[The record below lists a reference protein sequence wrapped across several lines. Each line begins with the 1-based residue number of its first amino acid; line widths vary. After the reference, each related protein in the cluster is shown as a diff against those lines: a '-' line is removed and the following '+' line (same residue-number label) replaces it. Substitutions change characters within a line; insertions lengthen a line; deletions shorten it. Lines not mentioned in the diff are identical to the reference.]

1 MKTQLMI
8 ISLIICTYAHAQ
20 QIESAPVNPNYI
32 RFVENHPNNNAALG
46 YIPSPLDLSIKQSPE
61 VRSTMVFPASFDL
74 RTTGNLTSVKNQASC
89 GACWTFASLAST
101 EYYWKAAGEGTFDLS
116 EDNMNNCHDFDWEP
130 CAGGNLYIALAYLS
144 RGGGPVLESQD
155 PYTGSAGTCPSS
167 LSINKYITQGRY
179 IAKNASTIKQALMDF
194 GALYTCMYYDDA
206 YYNSSNDTY
215 YYNGTEPSN
224 HAVTLVGWDDNKAT
238 AGGTGAWIIK
248 NSWGAS
254 WGESG
259 YFYVSYNDVDIN
271 DEVGFFPG
279 YKPHQTTDVLYTYAK
294 YGEIDDIGFGNNTAY
309 GLIKFNASSNQI
321 IKSIGSYIA
330 SGNSTAEIEI
340 YDDFDGTNLSNLL
353 GIVAPQ
359 SCSFPGYYTFD
370 LPTPIAI
377 MNGNDFYI
385 KIKYITPSYNYPIP
399 VEKAYAG
406 YASNVTLETSK
417 CWLSSNGNSWQAA
430 GTGTSRLYDL
440 CINAYASP
448 AAAVNT
454 DFIAT
459 QTSSCSGSISFSDVS
474 QNSPTNW
481 MWSFGDGNS
490 SALQNPTHTYNSSG
504 VYTVKLKS
512 WNAFGTDSLIRSS
525 YITINLLNAP
535 VVDDDTVC
543 QNQSAVLNA
552 SDTGPLNWYSD
563 PNTDSLLGTGSSFT
577 TPALSVST
585 TYYVQSSSSSEYGG
599 NLQSNSNGSTFTAA
613 VSHYLI
619 FDCDEAC
626 KLVSVEVNASTAG
639 NRVISLLN
647 SSGATIDSRTLYI
660 PIGVSR
666 IVLNFDLPVAN
677 GLRLA
682 GPISPNLYRNNFG
695 VNYPYSIGS
704 YVTINTSSAGTN
716 PNDYYYFFYN
726 WEILPNCT
734 SARIPVEA
742 IVAGPSANLSESGS
756 VSICEG
762 TSIEISAGAADSYLW
777 FPNGE
782 TSSTIS
788 PTAAGSYFAQL
799 SGSGCTIITDTVIV
813 EVSPLAIS
821 LFSINQNGASI
832 DFNNLSSNANS
843 YYWNFDDGS
852 NSTLASPNHTYS
864 INGSYNVQL
873 TSSNICNDSI
883 YSMEVFIISA
893 DINNVKNTNFTIYPN
908 PATEFIRILN
918 TDIHEGSL
926 LCIYNDLGQKI
937 LSKMLNTN
945 SEIIN
950 ISHLQKGHYRVIIT
964 SPNDIE
970 SLMLIVQ

>member
-1 MKTQLMI
+1 MRTLMI
-8 ISLIICTYAHAQ
+8 IGSLLICSYASAQ
-20 QIESAPVNPNYI
+20 QIESAPINPEYI
-32 RFVENHPNNNAALG
+32 RFIETHATDINNNG
-46 YIPSPLDLSIKQSPE
+46 YIPSPLDMSIKQFPE
-61 VRSTMVFPASFDL
+61 IRSTMVFPASFDL
-74 RTTGNLTSVKNQASC
+74 RSTGNLTSVKNQASC

-116 EDNMNNCHDFDWEP
+116 EDNMNNCHDFDWAP

-179 IAKNASTIKQALMDF
+179 IAKNTSTIKQALMDF

-279 YKPHQTTDVLYTYAK
+279 YKPHQTSDVLYTYAK

-309 GLIKFNASSNQI
+309 GLIKFSASSNQI

-340 YDDFDGTNLSNLL
+340 YDDFDGTNLSNMI
-353 GIVAPQ
+353 GSIASQ
-359 SCSFPGYYTFD
+359 SCTFPGYYTFD
-370 LPTPIAI
+370 LTTPIAV
-377 MNGNDFYI
+377 MSGNDFYI
-385 KIKYITPSYNYPIP
+385 KIKYVTPSYNYPIP
-399 VEKAYAG
+399 VEKVYSG

-417 CWLSSNGNSWQAA
+417 CWLSSNGTSWQAA

-454 DFIAT
+454 DFSAV
-459 QTSSCSGSISFSDVS
+459 QTSSCTGTISFIDAS

-481 MWSFGDGNS
+481 IWTFGDGTTS
-490 SALQNPTHTYNSSG
+490 SMQNPTHTYTTNGS
-504 VYTVKLKS
+504 YTVKLKS
-512 WNAFGTDSLIRSS
+512 WNVFGTDSMTRSS
-525 YITINLLNAP
+525 YVSIDLLTAP
-535 VVDDDTVC
+535 AVDDDTVC
-543 QNQSAVLNA
+543 QGQSASLSA
-552 SDTGPLNWYSD
+552 SGAGPFNWYSD
-563 PNTDSLLGTGSSFT
+563 STGGSLLGTGSSFS
-577 TPALSVST
+577 TPALSSTT
-585 TYYVQSSSSSEYGG
+585 TYYVQSTSSSLNGG
-599 NLQSNSNGSTFTAA
+599 NVQSSSNGNIFTSA

-626 KLVSVEVNASTAG
+626 RLTSVEVNASTAG
-639 NRVISLLN
+639 DRVISLMN
-647 SSGATIDSRTLYI
+647 SSGNTLETRTVYI
-660 PIGVSR
+660 PSGVSR
-666 IVLNFDLPVAN
+666 ITLNIDLPVAN

-682 GPISPNLYRNNFG
+682 GPTSPNLYRNNLG

-716 PNDYYYFFYN
+716 PDDYYYYFYD
-726 WEILPNCT
+726 WEIVPSCT
-734 SARIPVEA
+734 SARIPVNA
-742 IVAGPSANLSESGS
+742 FVGGPSLELSESGN

-762 TSIEISAGAADSYLW
+762 SSINISAGSADSYLW

-782 TSSTIS
+782 TSPSISAST
-788 PTAAGSYFAQL
+788 AGSYYAQL
-799 SGSGCTIITDTVIV
+799 SSEGCTVTTDTVIV
-813 EVSPLAIS
+813 STIPLAVASFNFI
-821 LFSINQNGASI
+821 QNGASI
-832 DFNNLSSNANS
+832 DFNNLSSNASS
-843 YYWNFDDGS
+843 YYWNFDDGAS
-852 NSTLASPNHTYS
+852 STLASPSHLYS
-864 INGSYNVQL
+864 SNGSYNVQL
-873 TSSNICNDSI
+873 TSSNTCNDSI
-883 YSMEVFIISA
+883 FSMDVVITAAGIAVEDISHFIL
-893 DINNVKNTNFTIYPN
+893 YPN
-908 PATEFIRILN
+908 PASDYIHILS
-918 TDIHEGSL
+918 TDKQGSAL
-926 LCIYNDLGQKI
+926 LCIYNALGQKVYEKT
-937 LSKMLNTN
+937 LSSN
-945 SEIIN
+945 SETLS
-950 ISHLQKGHYRVIIT
+950 ISQLQKGYYRVTLI
-964 SPNDIE
+964 NADYIE
-970 SLMLIVQ
+970 SILLIVH